1 MSRGIFNS
9 NNKTT
14 EVFTFKTNSD
24 NGTTFTPQ
32 INFLTSGRRS
42 HVDYGD
48 GSVGYDAGETF
59 NHTYSDAGTVKDVKF
74 YANNFSDV
82 SFIGLVGDNVY
93 GELDLSQFPNCTNF
107 AISKNAYPNPLLSA
121 ITHTYNNNNIT
132 GYNCYYSNLTGNH
145 DLSMFPN
152 LGGETMLSNNP
163 NLTGVTHTGSTQV
176 FTRYDLWSCDITGNH
191 DLSMFP
197 NFGGQFNMANNL
209 NLTSITHTGSTQVF
223 NRYYVSNCDITG
235 NHDLSMF
242 PNLGGQFNMITNP
255 NLTGIT
261 HTGSSQVFTSYSL
274 SDCDITGNHDLSMF
288 PNLGGSISFQN
299 NFNLTSITHTGS
311 SQIVTFYNIYNCDI
325 TGTHDLTMFP
335 NLGGVFAMED
345 NDNLIDVLHTAST
358 QTFIIYQIGD
368 NNSLLNVDISMLS
381 GLGGRVKTKYCF
393 SLTGVTFP
401 QSTETF
407 WDSFNNE
414 DNRAFSM
421 FNMPS
426 VGYIDFKP
434 LSGSTMD
441 VNSTYGCTIDIRS
454 HGMTS
459 GEVNRTLVDFEWI
472 TTNNPTRWSGVTLDI
487 SFNSVPDTTSDG
499 YNGISALSTLT
510 GATYQWTITT
520 D

>member
-1 MSRGIFNS
+1 MSRGVFNS
-9 NNKTT
+9 SNKTT

-24 NGTTFTPQ
+24 SGTTFTPQ

-82 SFIGLVGDNVY
+82 SFIGLIGDNVY
-93 GELDLSQFPNCTNF
+93 GEFDLSRFPNCTYFSIN
-107 AISKNAYPNPLLSA
+107 SNSSTNPSLSA

-132 GYNCYYSNLTGNH
+132 NYYCYYSNLTGNH

-152 LGGETMLSNNP
+152 LGGDIRLSNNP

-176 FTRYDLWSCDITGNH
+176 FTRYDLWSCDIIGNH

-197 NFGGQFNMANNL
+197 NFGGEFNMANNL

-223 NRYYVSNCDITG
+223 NRYQVSNCDITG

-242 PNLGGQFNMITNP
+242 PNLGGLFNMASNS
-255 NLTGIT
+255 NLTSIT
-261 HTGSSQVFTSYSL
+261 HTASTESFTRYDL
-274 SDCDITGNHDLSMF
+274 SNCDITGNHDLSMF
-288 PNLGGSISFQN
+288 PNLGGVLSFGN
-299 NFNLTSITHTGS
+299 NSNLTSITHTASTESFTAYVIQG
-311 SQIVTFYNIYNCDI
+311 CDI

-335 NLGGVFAMED
+335 NFGGLFTAF
-345 NDNLIDVLHTAST
+345 NNSNLTSITHTAST
-358 QTFIIYQIGD
+358 ETFIRYDIGD
-368 NNSLLNVDISMLS
+368 NTSLLNVDISMLS
-381 GLGGRVKTKYCF
+381 GLGGIVQIDNCS

-401 QSTETF
+401 QSTGTF
-407 WDSFNNE
+407 KNSSIIMS
-414 DNRAFSM
+414 FSM
-421 FNMPS
+421 SNTPN

-441 VNSTYGCTIDIRS
+441 VNSTYGCTIDIRL

-459 GEVNRTLVDFEWI
+459 GEVNRTLVDF
-472 TTNNPTRWSGVTLDI
+472 NNIVVSNPSGWSGVTLDI
-487 SFNSVPDTTSDG
+487 SSNSVPDTTSDG
-499 YNGISALSTLT
+499 YNGVAALSNLT